1 MKKYIV
7 TLIGL
12 VIVLVMMGQTK
23 AAVTVFSNEVDYDAA
38 TGPQI
43 FLINFDGNPP
53 GGTYAD
59 GASFSSAITFGS
71 PEASDP
77 TKVWWNSDAI
87 TDAGS
92 TTAPNYVGPMDGVFT
107 DPVYAFALVFLSAGE
122 AETIYLY
129 DESNNLLGTVTAPNP
144 SGFFGVLSDTPI
156 KKFVIDNGV
165 FPNGWPDR
173 FFIDDFRAN
182 EPLIEVSIDIKPG
195 SYPNS
200 INLKSKGVVAVAVLT
215 TVDFDAS
222 TVDPAT
228 VEFAGATPL
237 RWTLEDVDNDGDL
250 DMLFHFDTQTLQ
262 LNENSTEATLT
273 GETVG
278 GQEFTGTDTVRIV
291 PPKK

>member
-38 TGPQI
+38 TGAQI
-43 FLINFDGNPP
+43 FLINFNGNPP
-53 GGTYAD
+53 GGTLAD
-59 GASFSSAITFGS
+59 GASFSSAVTFGS

-107 DPVYAFALVFLSAGE
+107 DPVYAFALMFSSAGN

-156 KKFVIDNGV
+156 KKFVIDNGL
-165 FPNGWPDR
+165 FPSGWPDR

-200 INLKSKGVVAVAVLT
+200 INLKSKGVVPVAVLT
-215 TVDFDAS
+215 TADFDAS

-237 RWTLEDVDNDGDL
+237 RWTFEDVDNDGDL

-262 LNENSTEATLT
+262 LNASSTEATLT
-273 GETVG
+273 GATTG